1 MRNPFRNALTPN
13 GRVSSNVRSGL
24 VALTCLV
31 LFVMWAARPAFL
43 PGPLDVLKAFV
54 RLCDNGLA
62 FQLYTSLT
70 TNLQSIAISCLISL
84 PLAYLT
90 VLPAVRPFVRIV
102 SKFRFLG
109 LTGLVV
115 LFTIEFGGGHAL
127 KLAILVFGMSVFLVT
142 SLYDVVEVIPREE
155 FDYAR
160 TLRFGP
166 WRSLYEVVV
175 LGRLDAVLD
184 AIRQNAA
191 MGWVLLTMVEGL
203 VRFEGGL
210 GAMMLAEDK
219 HLHLDTVL
227 ALQLMV
233 LAIGITQDAGFV
245 AIRKIICP
253 YADLTL
259 ERQ

>member
-1 MRNPFRNALTPN
+1 MNPLRNTCTPN
-13 GRVSSNVRSGL
+13 GLVSPRVRSGL
-24 VALTCLV
+24 
-31 LFVMWAARPAFL
+31 LFGTLATLLAVWLAGPTFL
-43 PGPLDVLKAFV
+43 PGPIDILRAFV

-62 FQLYTSLT
+62 YQLYMSLV
-70 TNLQSIAISCLISL
+70 TNLQAIGLSCAISL

-90 VLPAVRPFVRIV
+90 VLPAVRPFVHIL
-102 SKFRFLG
+102 SKVRFLG

-115 LFTIEFGGGHAL
+115 IFTITFGGGHAL
-127 KLAILVFGMSVFLVT
+127 KVAILVFGMSVFLLT
-142 SLYDVVEVIPREE
+142 SLYDIIEVIPREE

-160 TLRFGP
+160 SLRFGP
-166 WRSLYEVVV
+166 WRGVYEVVI
-175 LGRLDAVLD
+175 LGRLDVVLD

-219 HLHLDTVL
+219 HLHLDMVM
-227 ALQLMV
+227 ALQFVV
-233 LAIGITQDAGFV
+233 LGIGIAQDAVFV
-245 AIRKIICP
+245 AFRRLLCP

-259 ERQ
+259 ERK

>member
-1 MRNPFRNALTPN
+1 MKSLRDVWTPN
-13 GRVSSNVRSGL
+13 GQVSPRVRSVL
-24 VALTCLV
+24 VAATV
-31 LFVMWAARPAFL
+31 AALFAVWSCRPAFL

-62 FQLYTSLT
+62 YQLYVSLT
-70 TNLQSIAISCLISL
+70 TNLQAIAISCAISL

-90 VLPAVRPFVRIV
+90 VLPAVRPFVRFL
-102 SKFRFLG
+102 SKVRFLG

-115 LFTIEFGGGHAL
+115 IFTIAFGGGHAL
-127 KLAILVFGMSVFLVT
+127 KLAILVFGMTVFLIT
-142 SLYDVVEVIPREE
+142 SLYDVIEVIPKEE

-166 WRSLYEVVV
+166 WRSLYEVVIR
-175 LGRLDAVLD
+175 GRLDAVMD

-219 HLHLDTVL
+219 HLHLDTVI
-227 ALQLMV
+227 ALQLVV
-233 LAIGITQDAGFV
+233 LSIGIGQDWLFV
-245 AIRKIICP
+245 ALRRVLCP

-259 ERQ
+259 ERK

>member
-1 MRNPFRNALTPN
+1 MNHTLRDACTPN
-13 GRVSSNVRSGL
+13 GQVSSRARSGI
-24 VALTCLV
+24 VAGTALLLLGIWLCQ
-31 LFVMWAARPAFL
+31 PAFL
-43 PGPLDVLKAFV
+43 PGPIDVLRGLV
-54 RLCDNGLA
+54 RLFDNGLTY
-62 FQLYTSLT
+62 QLYVSLT
-70 TNLQSIAISCLISL
+70 TNLQAIGLSCLVSL

-90 VLPAVRPFVRIV
+90 VLPAARPLVRII

-115 LFTIEFGGGHAL
+115 LFTISFGGGHGL

-142 SLYDVVEVIPREE
+142 SLYDIIEVIPREE

-166 WRSLYEVVV
+166 WRSLYEVVI

-184 AIRQNAA
+184 AVRQNAA

-219 HLHLDTVL
+219 TLHLDTVF
-227 ALQLMV
+227 ALQAVV
-233 LAIGITQDAGFV
+233 LAIGVAQDAAFV
-245 AIRKIICP
+245 WVRRIICP

-259 ERQ
+259 ERK